1 MLTLDVEVK
10 VGNKRKI
17 EGKCKSTD
25 TKPTDIINGSLLIEV
40 GTDANTLEES
50 VRSGQMLGNALAAV
64 LQNK

>member
-25 TKPTDIINGSLLIEV
+25 TKPTDIINGSLLIEIDTSKLYFFDEASNV
-40 GTDANTLEES
+40 WREW
-50 VRSGQMLGNALAAV
+50 V
-64 LQNK
+64 

>member
-25 TKPTDIINGSLLIEV
+25 AKPTDIINGSLLIEIDTSKLYFFDEASNV
-40 GTDANTLEES
+40 WREW
-50 VRSGQMLGNALAAV
+50 V
-64 LQNK
+64 